1 MVKHSNIVC
10 KTKVVNG
17 KKGLRYHN
25 TRTKKQFPIVVG
37 KKGGLS
43 IKTPSSKTRRYVKAV
58 CKKAI
63 CGSSFW
69 KQVKSLKSRKAKK
82 GI

>member
-1 MVKHSNIVC
+1 MSKHSNIIC

-17 KKGLRYHN
+17 KRGLRYHN

-43 IKTPSSKTRRYVKAV
+43 IKTPKSKTRRYVKAA

-63 CGSSFW
+63 CGSSLET
-69 KQVKSLKSRKAKK
+69 S
-82 GI
+82 